1 MDFTSL
7 LKTVA
12 PFLGT
17 ALGGPLG
24 ALAVTT
30 ATQALGLS
38 DQTAEGLKNALAGAS
53 SVDLLALK
61 KADQDFQ
68 VTLKTLDIKSL
79 TDLETIAAGDR
90 ASARSMAVATQSSVP
105 RNLTYFLTAGM
116 TALMGALILKGI
128 PDSGVVQLLLGNYVT
143 AWLGSTVYWFGTSNS
158 SAAKTQLLAK
168 ADAIKE

>member
-1 MDFTSL
+1 MELSTI
-7 LKTVA
+7 LKTIA
-12 PFLGT
+12 PWLAT
-17 ALGGPLG
+17 AISGPLG
-24 ALAVTT
+24 GLAVST
-30 ATQALGLS
+30 ACDALGLS
-38 DQTAEGLKNALAGAS
+38 EKTELNLKTALAEAS
-53 SVDLLALK
+53 SADLLALK

-143 AWLGSTVYWFGTSNS
+143 AWLGSTVYWFGS
-158 SAAKTQLLAK
+158 SVGSKNKTDLLAMAEPINK
-168 ADAIKE
+168 